1 MKVKFSNQELARLM
15 VEPTMAD
22 LEALEELHPL
32 LVGKHMMHP
41 EFRKT
46 GDCRPRIT
54 CCSDSIFVESVLQE
68 EHEFLQDYKRE
79 TSVEI
84 HVNQVVVSLSSAQV
98 KFYAAVKAA
107 VGELVV
113 FR

>member
-1 MKVKFSNQELARLM
+1 
-15 VEPTMAD
+15 
-22 LEALEELHPL
+22 
-32 LVGKHMMHP
+32 MHP

-46 GDCRPRIT
+46 GNCRPGFT
-54 CCSDSIFVESVLQE
+54 CCSDSIFFGSVLQE
-68 EHEFLQDYKRE
+68 EHEFLQDFQRE

-84 HVNQVVVSLSSAQV
+84 HVNQVVISPSIAQV

-113 FR
+113 FRRCEILEKCSSNEESES